1 MTDRKLTLSPLP
13 SGRFAVQAIEQILFG
28 MPLEEAIMAEVERYG
43 AARVFV
49 TSTRSLSQLENGPL
63 QRAIKA
69 LGSRHVGTY
78 SRISAHSP
86 REDVIA
92 GANAA
97 RAADADLMVAVG
109 GGSVIDATKAMLT
122 KRTPLVS
129 GRSTLRD
136 HHYIKDETLA
146 AKLFASGKNKS
157 NPENDVMYKALNQCL
172 NALVG
177 LRGRGALTR
186 APQHQQHERPILET
200 VEMPIVLVNS
210 FSKCHQVEIQN
221 EDTATPIAKNFQL
234 EVNYAFAKVDK
245 PVSEFFLIDIVELGQ
260 LDAFL
265 NTVDKDVEAMLLTI
279 PED

>member
-1 MTDRKLTLSPLP
+1 MTTVDSIDTDVASVIRE
-13 SGRFAVQAIEQILFG
+13 SGNRLHCQVANA
-28 MPLEEAIMAEVERYG
+28 
-43 AARVFV
+43 
-49 TSTRSLSQLENGPL
+49 L
-63 QRAIKA
+63 QRAKWQTLMSPYYLDAGTNKA
-69 LGSRHVGTY
+69 
-78 SRISAHSP
+78 
-86 REDVIA
+86 REIDLIAEKKWDVRNSMSEVRGHLLIRLFVECKYLRDTTVFWF
-92 GANAA
+92 GAK
-97 RAADADLMVAVG
+97 D
-109 GGSVIDATKAMLT
+109 IDATKAMLT

-136 HHYIKDETLA
+136 HHYLKDETLA

-172 NALVG
+172 NALVR

-186 APQHQQHERPILET
+186 APQHQQRELPIIET

-245 PVSEFFLIDIVELGQ
+245 PVSEFFLIDVVELDQ

-279 PED
+279 PEE